1 MRAAVALR
9 AAVFPIPVGAGV
21 AHRATAFPLPVRAS
35 VAVRAAAF
43 PLPVRAGVAVHAVAF
58 QLLVRAGVTLRAV
71 AFQLPVRA
79 GVALH
84 AAAFQPPAVLLH
96 LAVGTRVAHRAVAL
110 LLPVRAPLYSHH
122 STIGSLVT
130 VALRAHYICAQ
141 RGTTR
146 RVESLLFEATF
157 GPRRQVSKTL
167 SCLPPTTL
175 FGHASP
181 HAPARHDQTCRPCC
195 ARRFRDPHPLV

>member
-1 MRAAVALR
+1 MRAARARRAVVFPLPVGARVARR
-9 AAVFPIPVGAGV
+9 AAVFQLAVRAGV
-21 AHRATAFPLPVRAS
+21 ARHALAFH
-35 VAVRAAAF
+35 
-43 PLPVRAGVAVHAVAF
+43 LPVRAGVAVRAAAF
-58 QLLVRAGVTLRAV
+58 QLPVRVGVTVHAV

-79 GVALH
+79 GVTLCAV
-84 AAAFQPPAVLLH
+84 AFQPPAVLLH

-130 VALRAHYICAQ
+130 VALRAHYVCAQ